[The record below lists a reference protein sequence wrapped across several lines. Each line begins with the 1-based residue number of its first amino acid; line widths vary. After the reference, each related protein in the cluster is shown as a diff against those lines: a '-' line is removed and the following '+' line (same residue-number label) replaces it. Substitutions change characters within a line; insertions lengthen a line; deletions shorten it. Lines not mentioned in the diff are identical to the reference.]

1 MTLHNLLVE
10 LCALYV
16 RSLGV
21 LMYKFLIFQI
31 TFSLFFASASFQANA
46 QSDLSNEGIIN
57 EKEYLRAFEEALG
70 IRIEPFKAVKGTQL
84 WAELTGSGSGGYQI
98 TQVSPDGLAFRTDG
112 RVSVGDIIYGVAH
125 ELAPKNGTFKDFQ
138 DVKTFQ
144 GFKRQTIDVFCNRV
158 PSFSYWL
165 MRDAGQRVR
174 PGRYSSEITTTAP
187 FIIPNNANNVCD
199 FKAPLEYKS
208 HRRLSYAQEL
218 IVGGPTTYFIRPKSL
233 DDFYSDTPEFLDYAI
248 RSIHEC
254 ETTPC
259 IFNILDDSDRS
270 IGRYSAGF
278 GYLGSQA
285 FFNLDKENAA
295 SIGTKYGANF
305 ANLASNDIDLI
316 KVASTH
322 YIPRISQIYYWFG
335 LAYGDMCQVHIQN
348 LSQIQL
354 TTTRTRT
361 DGYGNSQVTNE
372 GEDYYPIEEEFAA
385 RAVEYGNKWVSG
397 LLQVELQKMTYNF
410 IENWGCSS
418 TPVVNM
424 RQNLLNFGLDQF
436 DAGNVENM

>member
-1 MTLHNLLVE
+1 MKTKQLFLSLLTLVALLLVSCGE
-10 LCALYV
+10 TEKKESVKDSSTTEKPEAKGQSSV
-16 RSLGV
+16 V
-21 LMYKFLIFQI
+21 DED
-31 TFSLFFASASFQANA
+31 SAANA
-46 QSDLSNEGIIN
+46 L
-57 EKEYLRAFEEALG
+57 
-70 IRIEPFKAVKGTQL
+70 
-84 WAELTGSGSGGYQI
+84 
-98 TQVSPDGLAFRTDG
+98 QVA
-112 RVSVGDIIYGVAH
+112 
-125 ELAPKNGTFKDFQ
+125 
-138 DVKTFQ
+138 
-144 GFKRQTIDVFCNRV
+144 
-158 PSFSYWL
+158 
-165 MRDAGQRVR
+165 
-174 PGRYSSEITTTAP
+174 
-187 FIIPNNANNVCD
+187 
-199 FKAPLEYKS
+199 
-208 HRRLSYAQEL
+208 
-218 IVGGPTTYFIRPKSL
+218 KSL